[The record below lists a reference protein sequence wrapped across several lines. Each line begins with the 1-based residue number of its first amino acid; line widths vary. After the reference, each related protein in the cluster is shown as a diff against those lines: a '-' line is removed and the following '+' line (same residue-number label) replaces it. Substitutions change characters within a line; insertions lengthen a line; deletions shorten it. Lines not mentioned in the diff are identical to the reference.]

1 MQLKKLL
8 NSHKPGGIPDL
19 LAIAIPMVVSTAAD
33 GVMTF
38 TDRLF
43 LARVG
48 SEQMNA
54 ALGGGVTYQMLL
66 FFFMGLT
73 GYSTALVAQ
82 YFGAGALRKAPQA
95 TFQAILITLIAWP
108 VVLLLKPLAQS
119 FFYTMQLSPTQIHYQ
134 IQYMDVLAWGGLFG
148 MLRMTMG
155 CFFAGIGKSKIVMIA
170 SVTAMV
176 VNVVLDYVLIFGKFG
191 FPAMGVQGAALATV
205 IGGASALAILLTAY
219 FSPGYRLRFDIAHSF
234 RFQLAIMKKLIKYG
248 SPAGLEMFLNFL
260 AFFLMTAMYQSQGQ
274 AEATAV
280 TIMFN
285 YDLVSFIPLLGIE
298 IAVTSLAG
306 RYMGA
311 GRPQAAHRSAI
322 SAIRTGMGYSIVILG
337 LFLFIPETLVRV
349 FHPKEFSETFETA
362 VPMAVDMIRI
372 ASLYVLAQAVMVS
385 LIGTLRGAGDT
396 LYTMLVSVGANWA
409 FIPLLYLCLYVFH
422 TSVPF
427 AWFVIVAIYLIFCF
441 VIYRR
446 FKSGKWKKLQI
457 IK

>member
-1 MQLKKLL
+1 MQLKKIL

-19 LAIAIPMVVSTAAD
+19 LAIALPMVVSTAAD

-43 LARVG
+43 LSRVG
-48 SEQMNA
+48 SEEMNA
-54 ALGGGVTYQMLL
+54 ALGGGVTFQMFL
-66 FFFMGLT
+66 FFFVGLC

-82 YFGAGALRKAPQA
+82 YYGAGALRKAPQA
-95 TFQAILITLIAWP
+95 TFQAILITFAAWP
-108 VVLLLKPLAQS
+108 IVLLLKPVAVH
-119 FFYTMQLSPTQIHYQ
+119 FFYTMNLSQTQIGFQ
-134 IQYMDVLAWGGLFG
+134 IQYLNILVWGALFS
-148 MLRMTMG
+148 MLRQTMG
-155 CFFAGIGKSKIVMIA
+155 CFFAGIGKSKIVMTA
-170 SVTAMV
+170 SMTAMV
-176 VNVVLDYVLIFGKFG
+176 VNVLLGYVLIFGKLG
-191 FPAMGVQGAALATV
+191 LPAMGVQGAALATV
-205 IGGASALAILLTAY
+205 CSGATALTILLIAY
-219 FSPGYRLRFDIAHSF
+219 FQSENRRRFDIAHSF
-234 RFQLAIMKKLIKYG
+234 RFQPAIMKKLIKYG
-248 SPAGLEMFLNFL
+248 SPAGLELFLNFL

-311 GRPQAAHRSAI
+311 GRPQAAHRSAL
-322 SAIRTGMGYSIVILG
+322 SAIRTGMVYSVVILM

-349 FHPKEFSETFETA
+349 FHPHVFSPYFETA
-362 VPMAVDMIRI
+362 VPIAVNMIRI

-396 LYTMLVSVGANWA
+396 FYTMLVSVGANWA

-427 AWFVIVAIYLIFCF
+427 AWFIIVVVYLIFCL

-446 FKSGKWKKLQI
+446 FRTEKWKTLQI

>member
-1 MQLKKLL
+1 
-8 NSHKPGGIPDL
+8 
-19 LAIAIPMVVSTAAD
+19 
-33 GVMTF
+33 
-38 TDRLF
+38 
-43 LARVG
+43 
-48 SEQMNA
+48 
-54 ALGGGVTYQMLL
+54 
-66 FFFMGLT
+66 
-73 GYSTALVAQ
+73 
-82 YFGAGALRKAPQA
+82 
-95 TFQAILITLIAWP
+95 
-108 VVLLLKPLAQS
+108 
-119 FFYTMQLSPTQIHYQ
+119 
-134 IQYMDVLAWGGLFG
+134 
-148 MLRMTMG
+148 
-155 CFFAGIGKSKIVMIA
+155 
-170 SVTAMV
+170 
-176 VNVVLDYVLIFGKFG
+176 
-191 FPAMGVQGAALATV
+191 
-205 IGGASALAILLTAY
+205 
-219 FSPGYRLRFDIAHSF
+219 
-234 RFQLAIMKKLIKYG
+234 
-248 SPAGLEMFLNFL
+248 LNFL
-260 AFFLMTAMYQSQGQ
+260 AFFLMTAMYQAQGT

-311 GRPQAAHRSAI
+311 GRPQAAHRSAL
-322 SAIRTGMGYSIVILG
+322 SAIRTGMVYSVVILM

-349 FHPKEFSETFETA
+349 FHPKEFSASFEAA

-385 LIGTLRGAGDT
+385 LIGALRGAGDT